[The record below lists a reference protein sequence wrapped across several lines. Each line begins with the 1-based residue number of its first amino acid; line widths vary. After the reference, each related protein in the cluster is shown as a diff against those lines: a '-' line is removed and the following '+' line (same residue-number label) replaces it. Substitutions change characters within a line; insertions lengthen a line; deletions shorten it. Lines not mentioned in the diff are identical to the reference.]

1 MFKIGQY
8 NKLEVYRKVDFG
20 AYLTD
25 GEDEVLL
32 PRKYIPEG
40 TEEGHMLEV
49 FLYTDSEDRPIAT
62 TLKPKAVVGDIKL
75 MTVKDMTPVGA
86 FLDWGLEK
94 DLLVPF
100 KEQRELMEQGKSYV
114 VKVIH
119 DKVSDRVIASNR
131 YSAFTRHCT
140 DQLKHGQ
147 EVEVIVCN
155 HTDIGYVCLVNEEF
169 LGMLYDNEIFNPVKT
184 GDRTKAY
191 VNRIRPD
198 FKIDLVQRKPGFAG
212 VEEQLP
218 FILKKLKD
226 AGGFL
231 PYNSQ
236 SSPED
241 IKREFNMSKKVFKQN
256 IGMLYKSRKIVIED
270 EGIRLCKK

>member
-40 TEEGHMLEV
+40 TEEGDVLEV
-49 FLYTDSEDRPIAT
+49 FLYTDSEDRPIAI

-100 KEQRELMEQGKSYV
+100 KEQR
-114 VKVIH
+114 
-119 DKVSDRVIASNR
+119 
-131 YSAFTRHCT
+131 
-140 DQLKHGQ
+140 
-147 EVEVIVCN
+147 
-155 HTDIGYVCLVNEEF
+155 
-169 LGMLYDNEIFNPVKT
+169 
-184 GDRTKAY
+184 
-191 VNRIRPD
+191 
-198 FKIDLVQRKPGFAG
+198 
-212 VEEQLP
+212 
-218 FILKKLKD
+218 
-226 AGGFL
+226 
-231 PYNSQ
+231 
-236 SSPED
+236 
-241 IKREFNMSKKVFKQN
+241 
-256 IGMLYKSRKIVIED
+256 
-270 EGIRLCKK
+270 